1 MIASVMC
8 FCLSTHELFRFPS
21 ENWNLKNGSVNSF
34 NVSLEYSRNSSFCS
48 LGRMGKNPKLK
59 KDCTTQPAWGL
70 VLTDIMLN
78 LLFTIEF
85 LFKVLLAPDKK
96 KFLTSLI
103 SQFDMIILCSYW
115 AYISV
120 FYYHLNQR
128 NYSSGPNDETGSV
141 HLWFMNILSM
151 TQVLRIMRIFRI
163 SKISRGLQVLIL
175 TVKKSIPELV
185 LLAFLLMNG
194 MFLFSA
200 LIYMAEY
207 QQKDTFPDIPQG
219 FWWSIITLTTVGYGD
234 FYPKSGYGYFIGS
247 IAAISGC
254 IVTGLAIP
262 IIGNNFNTYYK
273 YMQNQL
279 KEDKY
284 IKQLRKDLDVT
295 SSSTKLYG
303 NSPCPGM
310 FRDHTTVQ
318 SKNRRNRKL
327 RSEDS
332 EKGISTPN
340 GFISKGRFNDSET
353 SSDPHPTRPLPK
365 LKIPQSKEVKSSPTP
380 SRTNH
385 SVETELTE
393 LLTPC
398 RRVSNKGEDNIPY
411 RKTFTDTEVS
421 HYHLCLPEHK
431 MSNQKI
437 ASSSIDSMTDNILLV
452 TENDRVIV
460 SPTMRKLSSSDP
472 NVICHAKCANGDY
485 V

>member
-1 MIASVMC
+1 MC
-8 FCLSTHELFRFPS
+8 FCLSTHDLFRFSSSNS
-21 ENWNLKNGSVNSF
+21 EPTNMSF
-34 NVSLEYSRNSSFCS
+34 NHNRIINNNESKEYLRNYTFCS
-48 LGRMGKNPKLK
+48 SWRMEKNPKLK

-85 LFKVLLAPDKK
+85 LFKVLLAPDKR

-120 FYYHLNQR
+120 FYYHLNQKR
-128 NYSSGPNDETGSV
+128 FAVALSQDSGSV
-141 HLWFMNILSM
+141 RLWFMNILSM

-207 QQKDTFPDIPQG
+207 QQKDTFPDIPHG

-284 IKQLRKDLDVT
+284 LRQLRKDLNEVT
-295 SSSTKLYG
+295 SSSTKSYG

-310 FRDHTTVQ
+310 FRDHTTTQ
-318 SKNRRNRKL
+318 SKMRRNRKL
-327 RSEDS
+327 NESI
-332 EKGISTPN
+332 EKPESSTPN
-340 GFISKGRFNDSET
+340 GFLNKKRVIE
-353 SSDPHPTRPLPK
+353 SSPEPNLLRSLSK
-365 LKIPQSKEVKSSPTP
+365 LKIPHSKSSKPSPTS
-380 SRTNH
+380 SRNDQ
-385 SVETELTE
+385 SVETEMTE
-393 LLTPC
+393 LLTPKKKPSE
-398 RRVSNKGEDNIPY
+398 RSDGKLSVSE
-411 RKTFTDTEVS
+411 TFHDTDITP
-421 HYHLCLPEHK
+421 YHLCLPNHSK
-431 MSNQKI
+431 NQQRI
-437 ASSSIDSMTDNILLV
+437 TSSSTDSINENISLL
-452 TENDRVIV
+452 TENDRDIISPVV
-460 SPTMRKLSSSDP
+460 RKSSPTNP
-472 NVICHAKCANGDY
+472 NIIPFSKRLTGDY